1 MKKMDMTKKLKPGK
15 KETKMKKITRLVT
28 IVMVFA
34 LMLCAAGCG
43 KKDDPN
49 KDEKTESKA
58 ETTTEAK
65 TDEKTETETEAT
77 TLATSETES
86 ETETTTEATTE
97 VKSDVTVRV
106 GSLKGPTS
114 IGLVNLMKKSD
125 EGLASGKYTF
135 KIAAQA
141 DEITGAL
148 VKGDLDIALI
158 PANAASILYNKTEGK
173 VTVIDIN
180 TLGVL
185 YCVTGDE
192 SIVSVDDLAG
202 HTVISMGQGTTPEY
216 VLRYLLETA
225 GVKDCDITFVSE
237 ATEAAALLA
246 EKPESI
252 AILPQPFVTVATKKN
267 DKLKVA
273 FSLTEEWNRLSG
285 INSFVTGVTVV
296 RTDFLKENEDAVKL
310 FMQEHKD
317 SAAAATADLDTT
329 AEKVAELGIVEKPE
343 IAKLAIPECNI
354 TYVDGADMKAAIA
367 DYLTVL
373 YNMAPESVGGKLPG
387 DDFYFVP

>member
-1 MKKMDMTKKLKPGK
+1 
-15 KETKMKKITRLVT
+15 MKKITRLVT

-65 TDEKTETETEAT
+65 TDDKTETETEAT

-125 EGLASGKYTF
+125 EGLVSGKYTF

-192 SIVSVDDLAG
+192 SIASVDDLAG

-373 YNMAPESVGGKLPG
+373 YNMAPEFVGGKLPG

>member
-1 MKKMDMTKKLKPGK
+1 MFAVKGCPTIKHRK
-15 KETKMKKITRLVT
+15 KETVMKKITRLVT

-34 LMLCAAGCG
+34 LMLCIVGCG

-49 KDEKTESKA
+49 KDEKTEAKTEA
-58 ETTTEAK
+58 TTEAK
-65 TDEKTETETEAT
+65 TDDKTETEAT
-77 TLATSETES
+77 TAAPTET

-97 VKSDVTVRV
+97 LTSDVTVRV

-114 IGLVNLMKKSD
+114 IGLVNLMNKSD
-125 EGLASGKYTF
+125 EGTTSGKYTF

-141 DEITGAL
+141 DEITSAL
-148 VKGDLDIALI
+148 VSGDLDIALI

-192 SIVSVDDLAG
+192 SITSVEDLAG

-225 GVKDCDITFVSE
+225 GVKECDVTFVSE

-246 EKPESI
+246 ENPDSI

-310 FMQEHKD
+310 FMQEHKE
-317 SAAAATADLDTT
+317 SAAAATADIDTT

-354 TYVDGADMKAAIA
+354 TYVDGADMKAAIS

-373 YNMAPESVGGKLPG
+373 YNMAPEAVGGKLPA
-387 DDFYFVP
+387 DDFYYIP